1 LLRFH
6 SVRQQALWAAVAA
19 MALGAILRFFPFSH
33 YAFYPTCPIHALLGI
48 LCPGC
53 GVTRALEA
61 LLAGHWAEAAK
72 QNLLAVALAPVLA
85 TGAAVELYS
94 ALRWNRWCSLSVSPF
109 AVKCLL
115 TIAVIFGFARNME
128 ALFRGLR

>member
-19 MALGAILRFFPFSH
+19 MALGAILRFFPPSR
-33 YAFYPTCPIHALLGI
+33 YAFYPPCPFHTLLGI

-53 GVTRALEA
+53 GVTRALAA
-61 LLAGHWAEAAK
+61 LLTGRWAEAAR
-72 QNLLAVALAPVLA
+72 QNLLAVALAPALA
-85 TGAAVELYS
+85 IGGALELYT
-94 ALRWNRWCSLSVSPF
+94 ALRWNRWRKLPVSPF
-109 AVKCLL
+109 ALKCLL

-128 ALFRGLR
+128 ALFRGFR